1 MRKNLPFDYVVDP
14 KAIEKNSFE
23 MIRTLTDLD
32 GLDQSQQQVVMRIVH
47 SVGMPEVAK
56 KVRFSANACA
66 SGQAALAAGA
76 AILCDVE
83 MVKQGI
89 TKRMIQQPPLCFLND
104 PRTVALA
111 KSSGETRSMAALTLW
126 GDNLAGSIV
135 VIGNA
140 PTALFRL
147 LEMIEQA
154 NEKESGEE
162 SAVEGGKEG
171 GKDSN
176 NKPAL
181 IIGMPVGFIGAA
193 ESKQA
198 LWDVHERLGIE
209 CITLLGNQGGSA
221 VSSATCNALLRCNTG
236 EIY

>member
-1 MRKNLPFDYVVDP
+1 MPFDYVIDP

-23 MIRTLTDLD
+23 MIRQLTDLD

-47 SVGMPEVAK
+47 SVGMPEVAN
-56 KVRFSANACA
+56 KVKFSANACA
-66 SGQAALAAGA
+66 AGQAALAAGN

-104 PRTVALA
+104 PRTVELA
-111 KSSGETRSMAALTLW
+111 KATGETRSMAALKFW
-126 GDNLAGSIV
+126 DDLAGSIV

-147 LEMIEQA
+147 LEMIE
-154 NEKESGEE
+154 ND
-162 SAVEGGKEG
+162 GGIN
-171 GKDSN
+171 SN

-198 LWDVHERLGIE
+198 LWDVHQRLGIE

-221 VSSATCNALLRCNTG
+221 VSSATCNALLRCNIG

>member
-1 MRKNLPFDYVVDP
+1 VPFDYVIDP

-23 MIRTLTDLD
+23 MIRQLTDLD

-47 SVGMPEVAK
+47 SVGMPEVAN
-56 KVRFSANACA
+56 KVKFSANACA
-66 SGQAALAAGA
+66 AGQAALAAGN

-104 PRTVALA
+104 PRTVELA
-111 KSSGETRSMAALTLW
+111 KATGETRSMAALKFW
-126 GDNLAGSIV
+126 DDLAGSIV

-147 LEMIEQA
+147 LEMIE
-154 NEKESGEE
+154 ND
-162 SAVEGGKEG
+162 GGIN
-171 GKDSN
+171 SN

-198 LWDVHERLGIE
+198 LWDVHQRLGIE

-221 VSSATCNALLRCNTG
+221 VSSATCNALLRCNIG

>member
-1 MRKNLPFDYVVDP
+1 MPFDYVIDP
-14 KAIEKNSFE
+14 QSIEKNSFE
-23 MIRTLTDLD
+23 MIRKLTDLD

-47 SVGMPEVAK
+47 SVGMPEVAD
-56 KVRFSANACA
+56 KVKFSAHACE

-104 PRTVALA
+104 PRTVELA
-111 KSSGETRSMAALTLW
+111 KGSGETRSMAALKFW

-147 LEMIEQA
+147 LEMIEQ
-154 NEKESGEE
+154 
-162 SAVEGGKEG
+162 GGV
-171 GKDSN
+171 
-176 NKPAL
+176 KPAL

-221 VSSATCNALLRCNTG
+221 VSSATCNALLRCNIG

>member
-1 MRKNLPFDYVVDP
+1 MPFEYVIDP
-14 KAIEKNSFE
+14 KTIEKNSFE
-23 MIRTLTDLD
+23 MIRQLTDLN

-47 SVGMPEVAK
+47 SVGMPEVAD
-56 KVRFSANACA
+56 KVKFSSHACE
-66 SGQAALAAGA
+66 SGQRALAAGK

-104 PRTVALA
+104 PRTVELA
-111 KSSGETRSMAALTLW
+111 KASGETRSMAALKLW
-126 GDNLAGSIV
+126 GNDLAGSIV

-147 LEMIEQA
+147 LEMIEQD
-154 NEKESGEE
+154 
-162 SAVEGGKEG
+162 GGKES
-171 GKDSN
+171 KH
-176 NKPAL
+176 KPAL

-198 LWDVHERLGIE
+198 LWDVHQCLGIE

-221 VSSATCNALLRCNTG
+221 VSSATCNALLRCNIG
-236 EIY
+236 EVY

>member
-1 MRKNLPFDYVVDP
+1 VPFDYVVDP

-23 MIRTLTDLD
+23 MIRKLTDLN

-47 SVGMPEVAK
+47 SVGMPEVAD
-56 KVRFSANACA
+56 KVKFSANACE

-104 PRTVALA
+104 PQTVELA
-111 KSSGETRSMAALTLW
+111 KASGETRSMAALKLW
-126 GDNLAGSIV
+126 GDDLAGSIV

-147 LEMIEQA
+147 LEMIEQD
-154 NEKESGEE
+154 NER
-162 SAVEGGKEG
+162 EGGKN
-171 GKDSN
+171 GK

-198 LWDVHERLGIE
+198 LWGVHERLGIE

-221 VSSATCNALLRCNTG
+221 VSSATCNALLRCNIG

>member
-1 MRKNLPFDYVVDP
+1 MPFDYVIDP
-14 KAIEKNSFE
+14 KTIEKNSFE
-23 MIRTLTDLD
+23 MIRKLTDLN

-47 SVGMPEVAK
+47 SVGMPEVAD
-56 KVRFSANACA
+56 KVKFSANACE
-66 SGQAALAAGA
+66 SGQAALAAGK

-104 PRTVALA
+104 PRTVDLA
-111 KSSGETRSMAALTLW
+111 KASGETRSMAALKFW
-126 GDNLAGSIV
+126 DKDLAGSIV

-147 LEMIEQA
+147 LEMIEA
-154 NEKESGEE
+154 
-162 SAVEGGKEG
+162 EGGKN
-171 GKDSN
+171 SA

-221 VSSATCNALLRCNTG
+221 VSSATCNALLRCNIG

>member
-1 MRKNLPFDYVVDP
+1 MPFDYVVDP
-14 KAIEKNSFE
+14 KAIEKNSFK
-23 MIRTLTDLD
+23 MIRQLTDLN
-32 GLDQSQQQVVMRIVH
+32 GLNQSQQQVVMRIVH
-47 SVGMPEVAK
+47 SVGMPEVAE
-56 KVRFSANACA
+56 KVKFSANACA
-66 SGQAALAAGA
+66 AGQAALAAGHS
-76 AILCDVE
+76 ILCDVE

-89 TKRMIQQPPLCFLND
+89 TKRMIQRPPLCFLND
-104 PRTVALA
+104 PKTVELA
-111 KSSGETRSMAALTLW
+111 KASGETRSMAALKLW
-126 GDNLAGSIV
+126 GDDLAGSIV

-147 LEMIEQA
+147 LEMIEQ
-154 NEKESGEE
+154 N
-162 SAVEGGKEG
+162 G
-171 GKDSN
+171 GKDSK

-221 VSSATCNALLRCNTG
+221 VSSATCNALLRCNIG